1 MGNCNWFN
9 TQGNYILYLKG
20 DINITVINIIL
31 HDVLILLFIHF
42 VSLFYESCMLFVH
55 MCPNGTLVQA
65 HPILWKLYLIFIFIP
80 GGISFPHYNMGVS
93 PI

>member
-1 MGNCNWFN
+1 MGNCNWSN
-9 TQGNYILYLKG
+9 PQGNDILYLKG
-20 DINITVINIIL
+20 GITITVINIIL

-65 HPILWKLYLIFIFIP
+65 NAILWKLYPLVLFLP
-80 GGISFPHYNMGVS
+80 GGIYFPHYNMGVS